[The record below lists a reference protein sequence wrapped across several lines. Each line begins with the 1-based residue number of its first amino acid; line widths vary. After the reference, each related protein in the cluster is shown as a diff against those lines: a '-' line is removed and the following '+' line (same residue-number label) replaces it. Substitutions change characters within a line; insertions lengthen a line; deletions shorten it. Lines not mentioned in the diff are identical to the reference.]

1 MYLAV
6 DIGGTKTLLAAFND
20 EGQQISSFKFPT
32 PEKYDDFLQQLAANL
47 PELGEHDYIAATV
60 AVPGKLD
67 RPHGRVIALG
77 NLPWRNEDIDADL
90 EQITKCPVE
99 IENDAKLA
107 GLSEAL
113 VVIDEFKRSLYLTF
127 STGIGIGLITD
138 GVIDIHVGDVGGDRI
153 IMEHHGKMMPW
164 EDFASGKAIVEKY
177 GKRASDID
185 DPNIWREIVKD
196 MAVGIIDLIA
206 ILQPEVIIIGGG
218 VGANF
223 IKFGD
228 LLIERLKTYE
238 TPMMTIPPIRPAI
251 RAEEAV
257 VYGCYELARQ
267 KYGKVATDAQ

>member
-20 EGQQISSFKFPT
+20 EGQQVSHFKFPT
-32 PEKYDDFLQQLAANL
+32 PENYDEFLKQLAENL
-47 PELGEHDYIAATV
+47 PKLGEHDFRAATV

-90 EQITKCPVE
+90 ERITHCPVE

-113 VVIDEFKRSLYLTF
+113 ILKGEFKRALYLTF
-127 STGIGIGLITD
+127 STGIGIALIND
-138 GVIDIHVGDVGGDRI
+138 GVIDTNVGDIGGDG
-153 IMEHHGKMMPW
+153 MLLEHNGKLMPW
-164 EDFASGKAIVEKY
+164 EDFAAGKAIVEKY
-177 GKRASDID
+177 GKRASEID
-185 DPNIWREIVKD
+185 DPNIWRNIVKD
-196 MAVGIIDLIA
+196 MAVGMIDLIA
-206 ILQPEVIIIGGG
+206 VLQPEVIIIGGG

-238 TPMMTIPPIRPAI
+238 TPMMSIPPIRPAV

-257 VYGCYELARQ
+257 VYGCFELARARNN
-267 KYGKVATDAQ
+267 G